1 MRGNALISDR
11 RVRGEHGRVF
21 SLVSEN
27 NINRSIV
34 KILIAEGE
42 DGVWAGTAPFR
53 VWATVGKKAPSPFA
67 AVNIK
72 GDRERAILSGKVSC
86 DA

>member
-42 DGVWAGTAPFR
+42 DGVWAGTAPFPVWGHIRQRSSVLVRFR
-53 VWATVGKKAPSPFA
+53 V
-67 AVNIK
+67 
-72 GDRERAILSGKVSC
+72 REYLKRAGSVLY
-86 DA
+86 